1 MKGWVWK
8 SVMLSMILSMACI
21 RHAPAQQA
29 EIYIDSLYEAG
40 GYRMVAATPQYERN
54 GAFDSGPIAALAVS
68 VQTYTDGTTPP
79 ALCLHIIY
87 TAATGFAI
95 PKGGTI
101 LLQLSD
107 DTVIEL
113 HNLLE
118 TEQTI
123 DRTGTYHAA
132 YGMTQHQNQAK
143 TAITPEQI
151 RDISEKGIIRI
162 RTELES
168 SRFDLKYRKP
178 KFRNI
183 LQQQY
188 DLIEAVLA
196 TRTGGMREG
205 L

>member
-1 MKGWVWK
+1 MKRYFRYIA
-8 SVMLSMILSMACI
+8 LLMAASLAGVC
-21 RHAPAQQA
+21 AASAQQA
-29 EIYIDSLYEAG
+29 DIYIDKLYEAE

-54 GAFDSGPIAALAVS
+54 GAFDSGPIVALGVS
-68 VQTYTDGTTPP
+68 VQTYTDGKTPP
-79 ALCLHIIY
+79 TLCLHIIY
-87 TAATGFAI
+87 SASTGFAI

-151 RDISEKGIIRI
+151 RDISEKGIIKI
-162 RTELES
+162 RTELENAH
-168 SRFDLKYRKP
+168 FDLKYRKP

-188 DLIEAVLA
+188 DLIEAALA
-196 TRTGGMREG
+196 TRTGDIREG
-205 L
+205 F